1 MLQCLDAEFDYGYE
15 YIGSSNRE
23 VITPLTE
30 RVFVALC
37 QSIRAHMG
45 GMCVGAMVRESY
57 ILEIYNDSKLQLIL
71 LLFKKCTVNR
81 MSLIN
86 RGEISFRLYITSRF
100 YYIL

>member
-1 MLQCLDAEFDYGYE
+1 MFDMYIYMNVNFSLSFWVSDNVFIFWQLQCLDAEFDYGYE

-45 GMCVGAMVRESY
+45 GMCVGAMVRESF
-57 ILEIYNDSKLQLIL
+57 ILDIYMIAKL
-71 LLFKKCTVNR
+71 N
-81 MSLIN
+81 
-86 RGEISFRLYITSRF
+86 EY
-100 YYIL
+100 

>member
-1 MLQCLDAEFDYGYE
+1 MWMSTFFSLLFEFQNDIFFMLQCLDAEFDYGYE

-71 LLFKKCTVNR
+71 L
-81 MSLIN
+81 
-86 RGEISFRLYITSRF
+86 
-100 YYIL
+100 